1 VRPPARIAAVLIAV
15 SLLAAATAVAA
26 PRVHRLR
33 LPPPPPLPTSL
44 AVDED
49 EWTVIPSKRVVAAG
63 PVTLRVYNRGMD
75 DHDVSLVDA
84 TGTLHRV
91 YLTPGASTEVRATL
105 APGTWKIWCSLFEGT
120 PESHELFGMVT
131 TIEARQDPVRLH
143 RPARRALVSAR

>member
-1 VRPPARIAAVLIAV
+1 VSRPARIAAVLIAV
-15 SLLAAATAVAA
+15 SLLAAATAIAA

-49 EWTVIPSKRVVAAG
+49 EWTVIASKRVVAAG

-84 TGTLHRV
+84 TGTLHRA
-91 YLTPGASTEVRATL
+91 YLPPGAETELRATL
-105 APGTWKIWCSLFEGT
+105 TPGTWKIWCSLFEGT
-120 PESHELFGMVT
+120 PESHELLGMVT
-131 TIEARQDPVRLH
+131 TIQARRDPARVH
-143 RPARRALVSAR
+143 RPSRRALH